1 VISLRNVAK
10 GLAVALLAAYV
21 VVFLVLVV
29 YQRDLLFFRGRY
41 ADMIAPPYSARTIT
55 ERDGTRLKLWEIA
68 PHAKGSAEIVFFYG
82 NAGTLSDFADTGE
95 ALSHGGFGIVLASYR
110 GYDGNQGEPA
120 EAGLMDDARAILAS
134 LPKDHGAVVLWGQS
148 LGSGV
153 AARMA
158 SEGRAGALILQSP
171 YTAVVDVAAR
181 RFWVYPVR
189 LVMRDRF
196 DTLSRAARIK
206 IPVLIMHGTADE
218 TVPFDMGETLSHTF
232 PHATLVPIPGG
243 GHNLYG
249 DQVLV
254 PAETWLLHLPLV
266 GAIIRQL
273 TDFGR
278 LRVSALDKP
287 LFCFC
292 A

>member
-1 VISLRNVAK
+1 MISLRNVAK
-10 GLAVALLAAYV
+10 GLAVALLASYA

-29 YQRDLLFFRGRY
+29 YQRELLFFRGRY
-41 ADMIAPPYSARTIT
+41 ADMIAPPYHARTIT

-68 PHAKGSAEIVFFYG
+68 PPAKGSAEIVFFYG

-95 ALSHGGFGIVLASYR
+95 ALSRGGFGIVLASYR
-110 GYDGNQGEPA
+110 GYDGNPGLPT
-120 EAGLMDDARAILAS
+120 EAGLMDDARAILAG
-134 LPKDHGAVVLWGQS
+134 LPRDHGAVVLWGQS
-148 LGSGV
+148 LGTGV

-158 SEGRAGALILQSP
+158 SEGRGALLVLQSP
-171 YTAVVDVAAR
+171 YTSVADVAAR

-196 DTLSRAARIK
+196 VTLSSASRTR

-249 DQVLV
+249 DQVLL
-254 PAETWLLHLPLV
+254 PAETWLRDISLAH
-266 GAIIRQL
+266 GEAKR
-273 TDFGR
+273 D
-278 LRVSALDKP
+278 
-287 LFCFC
+287 
-292 A
+292 